1 MKDTSPPTRIDDRF
15 VEALE
20 ALGKHK
26 ITDPA
31 GFHARATRRARTA
44 LEYGLGSAK
53 RLKLLARETKV
64 SRALCV
70 QCFEES
76 IKILSAD
83 LKTSE
88 DFVRAHFRAMN
99 AIRLYRDGTPEPLET
114 YRSMVL

>member
-1 MKDTSPPTRIDDRF
+1 MKDNSPPTRIDDRF
-15 VEALE
+15 VEALRI
-20 ALGKHK
+20 LGRHK
-26 ITDPA
+26 VIDPV
-31 GFHARATRRARTA
+31 GFHRRATVKAITA
-44 LEYGLGSAK
+44 LEYGLASAK
-53 RLKLLARETKV
+53 RLKLLGRETKD

-70 QCFEES
+70 ECFEES
-76 IKILSAD
+76 IKILSGD